1 MNASDSTN
9 ASRLVITAENEYDLS
24 VKRHQLERQGYVV
37 NRIGNYLYDVRH
49 STDRDRTQVTLNMAY
64 TENWEDAIA

>member
-1 MNASDSTN
+1 MLQMNISSSTN

-37 NRIGNYLYDVRH
+37 SRVGNYLYNVRH
-49 STDRDRTQVTLNMAY
+49 STDRSRARMILNMVSSAD
-64 TENWEDAIA
+64 W